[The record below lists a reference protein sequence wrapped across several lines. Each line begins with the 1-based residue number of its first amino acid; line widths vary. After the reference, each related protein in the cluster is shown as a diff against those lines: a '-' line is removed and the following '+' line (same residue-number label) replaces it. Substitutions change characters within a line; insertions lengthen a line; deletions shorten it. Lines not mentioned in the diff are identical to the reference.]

1 MSKEKEL
8 VMRLTQQVT
17 AGEQPVLRI
26 RPIRG
31 IDERLVRLDSYETG
45 KFIGVFVDE
54 GQKETPIVLGI
65 DVLLGKTI
73 LAEEVETVC

>member
-8 VMRLTQQVT
+8 VMRLMQQVS
-17 AGEQPVLRI
+17 AGDKPVLKI

-31 IDERLVRLDSYETG
+31 LDERLVRLDSYQTG

-54 GQKETPIVLGI
+54 GQKETSIVLGV